1 MCSDLL
7 SHYKADDKSFLVTD
21 GDETRIHQFEL
32 WTKRQ
37 SMEWHHPTSPRKKFK
52 AQQEKAWPTFF
63 FGCRGGILVKI
74 IPHGQI
80 INSDLYI

>member
-7 SHYKADDKSFLVTD
+7 SQYKADNKSFLVKD

-32 WTKRQ
+32 QTKIQ

-52 AQQEKAWPTFF
+52 AQQEKTWPPFF
-63 FGCRGGILVKI
+63 QDAEGGFW
-74 IPHGQI
+74 
-80 INSDLYI
+80 